1 MANSNEPDKIFIWK
15 TVINSFHYLYGDAEH
30 LHQLAKSPDLAKNF
44 ERVRLCRTALLLY
57 ILSSEALI
65 NRALDHFL
73 PERSRQFILDR
84 EEKFSVEDKWSLLAL
99 LSGDPN
105 QQGVDK
111 ATYPWSH
118 FAELIR
124 IRNDYVHPKH
134 DRHAYYK
141 AITAKRLDCLD
152 WKEIPEGLGIKETDL
167 VYRQMLIPKDPYGI
181 LPEHVDKVKKVV
193 DDSINGLDRLLGG
206 KLLKDNWY
214 RSDQLGLC
222 YPPGATIADLPP
234 ESTA

>member
-1 MANSNEPDKIFIWK
+1 MENASESSKVFIWR

-30 LHQLAKSPDLAKNF
+30 LHQLAKSPALAKDF
-44 ERVRLCRTALLLY
+44 QRVRLCRTALLLY
-57 ILSSEALI
+57 ILSLEALI

-73 PERSRQFILDR
+73 PERLRQFVLDR

-99 LSGDPN
+99 LSGDSN
-105 QQGVDK
+105 QSGVNK

-118 FAELIR
+118 FAELVR

-141 AITAKRLDCLD
+141 VITSKRLDLLD

-167 VYRQMLIPKDPYGI
+167 IYRQTLIPKDPYCI
-181 LPEHVDKVKKVV
+181 LPEHVDKVKKIV
-193 DDSINGLDRLLGG
+193 DDSINELDRLLGG
-206 KLLKDNWY
+206 KLLKDNWS

-234 ESTA
+234 DPTS

>member
-1 MANSNEPDKIFIWK
+1 MTNSNEPDKIFIWK

-30 LHQLAKSPDLAKNF
+30 LHQLAKSPALAKNF

-57 ILSSEALI
+57 ILSLEALI

-105 QQGVDK
+105 QLGIDK

-124 IRNDYVHPKH
+124 IRNEYVHPKH

-141 AITAKRLDCLD
+141 ANTATRLDCLD
-152 WKEIPEGLGIKETDL
+152 WKDIPQELGIKESDL
-167 VYRQMLIPKDPYGI
+167 IYRQTLIPKDPYCI
-181 LPEHVDKVKKVV
+181 LPEHVDKVKRIV
-193 DDSINGLDRLLGG
+193 DDSINGLDCLLGN

-214 RSDQLGLC
+214 RSDRLGLC
-222 YPPGATIADLPP
+222 YPPGATIADLPREP
-234 ESTA
+234 TT